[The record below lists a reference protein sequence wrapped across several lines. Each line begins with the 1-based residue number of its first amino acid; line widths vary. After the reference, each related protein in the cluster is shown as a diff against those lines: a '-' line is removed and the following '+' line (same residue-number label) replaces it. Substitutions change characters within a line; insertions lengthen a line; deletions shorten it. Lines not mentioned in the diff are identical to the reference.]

1 MRLSV
6 LVENGKKELFLKTS
20 LVISEPSEIT
30 LKSATIYW
38 DYNNIDNDLE
48 DFITVDGNRVEF
60 KHGYWTFDDLETKL
74 KEEGVT
80 VAKERV
86 TGKCVVSANDA
97 TYFKALGVLLG
108 LDSYTNMDAGANLTS
123 HNKVD
128 INRGFKSLDIKCNIV
143 DKQKN
148 IDSSGGYSDVIASL
162 PIPTDRTLKGSL
174 SHYNDINSKVKINK
188 GTYNYLEFKAL
199 SNIDRYAGNVLLEMY
214 ISPINEE

>member
-6 LVENGKKELFLKTS
+6 MVTSGKKELYLKNPLAITT
-20 LVISEPSEIT
+20 PSEIV
-30 LKSATIYW
+30 LKSATVFW

-74 KEEGVT
+74 KKEGVT
-80 VAKERV
+80 LVRECV
-86 TGKCVVSANDA
+86 TGKCTISVDDS

-108 LDSYTNMDAGANLTS
+108 LNNYTNMDAGATMTS
-123 HNKVD
+123 HSKVD
-128 INRGFKSLDIKCNIV
+128 INRGFKSLDVKCNIV
-143 DKQKN
+143 DKSEN

-174 SHYNDINSKVKINK
+174 SHYSDINSKVKLNR
-188 GTYNYLEFKAL
+188 GTYSSLKFEAF
-199 SNIDRYAGNVLLEMY
+199 SNISRYAGDVLLEMY
-214 ISPINEE
+214 ISPK

>member
-30 LKSATIYW
+30 LKSATVYW

-48 DFITVDGNRVEF
+48 DFITVDGSRVEF

-74 KEEGVT
+74 KEDGIT
-80 VAKERV
+80 LAKERV
-86 TGKCVVSANDA
+86 TGKCVISANDA
-97 TYFKALGVLLG
+97 TSFKALGILLG
-108 LDSYTNMDAGANLTS
+108 LNSNTDMDAGADLTS

-128 INRGFKSLDIKCNIV
+128 VNRGFKSLDIKCNIV

-148 IDSSGGYSDVIASL
+148 IDSNGGYSDIIASL

-174 SHYNDINSKVKINK
+174 SHYSDINSKVKINR
-188 GTYNYLEFKAL
+188 GTYNFLEFEAFL
-199 SNIDRYAGNVLLEMY
+199 MSIDMQEMFFWKY
-214 ISPINEE
+214 TSLQRNK